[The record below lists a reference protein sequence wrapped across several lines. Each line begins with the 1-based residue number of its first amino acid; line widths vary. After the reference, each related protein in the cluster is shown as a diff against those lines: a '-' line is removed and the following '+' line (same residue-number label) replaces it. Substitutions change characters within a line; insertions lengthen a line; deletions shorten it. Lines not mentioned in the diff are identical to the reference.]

1 MKLHNKRNNGTVTV
15 DDKLAERLDKALWEP
30 VKAKSSP
37 APKKAP
43 AKKASKS
50 ASGSDHAK

>member
-15 DDKLAERLDKALWEP
+15 DDALGERLDKALWEP

-43 AKKASKS
+43 AKKAAKKR
-50 ASGSDHAK
+50 ASSSNNG